1 MTAPPPFRDRWR
13 SEAVAGRYATER
25 FASSRARD
33 RDPRLLQ
40 RLLRRAGTSL
50 EGSRVLDVPCGTGRL
65 APWLAGSQVTVEV
78 DVSLAMLRHAPPPR
92 LLADAFS
99 LPFADGAFEIVV
111 CCRLLHHLDPV
122 VELPSVVRELVR
134 VSCGLVLASF
144 WDSATLPALRRRLGR
159 RARSAR
165 RPVSRR
171 TLEACFETAGARV
184 FHYVSSAPL
193 LSMQTFAAARVGG

>member
-1 MTAPPPFRDRWR
+1 MTGPLPFRERWR
-13 SEAVAGRYATER
+13 SEAVADRYAAER
-25 FASSRARD
+25 FPSRRSRD

-40 RLLRRAGTSL
+40 RLLRRTGTSL
-50 EGSRVLDVPCGTGRL
+50 EGARVLDVPCGTGRL
-65 APWLAGSQVTVEV
+65 APWLAGSRVTVEV
-78 DVSLAMLRHAPPPR
+78 DVSPAMLHHAPPPR
-92 LLADAFS
+92 LLADVLS
-99 LPFADGAFEIVV
+99 LPFADGAFEVVV

-122 VELPSVVRELVR
+122 GELPPVVRELVR
-134 VSCGLVLASF
+134 VSSGLVLASF

-171 TLEACFETAGARV
+171 RLEACFEAAGARV
-184 FHYVSSAPL
+184 FHYLSSAPL